1 MKSMNSLFSPP
12 PPLNLPVGR
21 ENKGQQKPLPQGNCL
36 LMDIV
41 AAESLPIHI
50 LNPLS

>member
-1 MKSMNSLFSPP
+1 MNYTYSPFWDY
-12 PPLNLPVGR
+12 LLPVFQF
-21 ENKGQQKPLPQGNCL
+21 EQKNKGQQGTFAPGKSL

-41 AAESLPIHI
+41 AAELLPIHI